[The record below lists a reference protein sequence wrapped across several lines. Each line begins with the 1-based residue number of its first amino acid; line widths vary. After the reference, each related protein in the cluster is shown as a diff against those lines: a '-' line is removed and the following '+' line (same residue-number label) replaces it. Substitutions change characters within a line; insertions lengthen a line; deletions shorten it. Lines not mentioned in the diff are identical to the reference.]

1 MSPKLR
7 HGMLAGVAIVVLMF
21 ASVIA
26 YAGSV
31 TYTYDSL
38 NRLTEAE
45 YEDGRVI
52 QYGYDGAGNRTV
64 LYDSAASPIT
74 TADPPGGTYYSA

>member
-21 ASVIA
+21 ALVIA

-31 TYTYDSL
+31 TYTYD
-38 NRLTEAE
+38 A
-45 YEDGRVI
+45 
-52 QYGYDGAGNRTV
+52 AGNRTV